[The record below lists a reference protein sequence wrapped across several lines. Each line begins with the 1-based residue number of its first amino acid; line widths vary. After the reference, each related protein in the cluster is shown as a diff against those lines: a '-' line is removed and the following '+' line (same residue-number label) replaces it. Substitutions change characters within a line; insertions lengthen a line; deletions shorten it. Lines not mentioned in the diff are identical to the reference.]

1 MFVLNSLASIASCG
15 RSILSAEN
23 LRVEGCVGFILVL
36 FLLVRIRVLG
46 VLAVTFVVKSTP
58 GVRGD
63 TREGNQKDGRAE
75 STVVVL
81 VRVEVRG
88 KRVDYYG
95 PLRMVRTGSDLLNL
109 PLWLR
114 SSTASC
120 RKDPPLRVPELI
132 ALKVAV

>member
-1 MFVLNSLASIASCG
+1 MFVFNSLASIASCG
-15 RSILSAEN
+15 RSILSAKN

-46 VLAVTFVVKSTP
+46 VLAATFVVKRTP

-63 TREGNQKDGRAE
+63 TREGNQEDGRAE

-81 VRVEVRG
+81 VRVKIRG
-88 KRVDYYG
+88 KRVDNYG
-95 PLRMVRTGSDLLNL
+95 PLRMVRTGADLLNL

-114 SSTASC
+114 STTASC
-120 RKDPPLRVPELI
+120 R
-132 ALKVAV
+132 